1 MTKLYISIIL
11 VLSILLTLISIKSCI
26 TVPST
31 VVLIDTVT
39 EIRFT
44 PPQNIVSKA
53 QIQYTPKYIHDTII
67 RDGQK
72 IAITPE
78 KYCLENLE
86 FTAKSDTLL
95 TSKGDTANIVF
106 HYPAMIFDLSM
117 KFKADSQITVTNT
130 ITKLIK
136 PSPFGVFVGGGMYV
150 APNGNIRFGVGLNV
164 GIRIL

>member
-44 PPQNIVSKA
+44 PPQIIASKA
-53 QIQYTPKYIHDTII
+53 AIQYIPTFVYDTII

-86 FTAKSDTLL
+86 FTANSDTLL
-95 TSKGDTANIVF
+95 TAKGDTANIAF

-117 KFKADSQITVTNT
+117 KFKADSTIYVTKTITNT
-130 ITKLIK
+130 TKE
-136 PSPFGVFVGGGMYV
+136 SPFGVFIGGGMYV
-150 APNGNIRFGVGLNV
+150 APDGNIRFGAGLNV
-164 GIRIL
+164 GIRVL